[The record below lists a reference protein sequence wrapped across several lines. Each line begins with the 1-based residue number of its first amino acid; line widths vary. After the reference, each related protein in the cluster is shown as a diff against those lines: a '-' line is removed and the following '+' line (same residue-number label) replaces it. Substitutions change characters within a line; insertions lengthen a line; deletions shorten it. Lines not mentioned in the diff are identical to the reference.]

1 MKNFQLTALVLF
13 LLIITSNA
21 ALSQTASFKELTQK
35 TLQSYSDRG
44 YSLVNHTQGKISL
57 AEPLVGQEVNLD
69 YKTYYIVLV
78 QLDGCLYCSY
88 QLYYVDKDN
97 NLIPVNYEVF
107 VDNNLKQLIYKFTSD
122 KNTEGKFVVLL
133 DSDLNYFG
141 NLFVF
146 KK

>member
-1 MKNFQLTALVLF
+1 MKNFHSIVFGLF
-13 LLIITSNA
+13 LLVFTYNA
-21 ALSQTASFKELTQK
+21 TLSQTASFKELTQK

-44 YSLVNHTQGKISL
+44 YSLVSHTQGKISI
-57 AEPLVGQEVNLD
+57 AEPLVGEEINID
-69 YKTYYIVLV
+69 YKTYYIVLA

-88 QLYYVDKDN
+88 QLFYVDKEN
-97 NLIPVNYEVF
+97 NLIPVNSEILI
-107 VDNNLKQLIYKFTSD
+107 DNNLKQTIYKFTSD

-141 NLFVF
+141 NLYIF